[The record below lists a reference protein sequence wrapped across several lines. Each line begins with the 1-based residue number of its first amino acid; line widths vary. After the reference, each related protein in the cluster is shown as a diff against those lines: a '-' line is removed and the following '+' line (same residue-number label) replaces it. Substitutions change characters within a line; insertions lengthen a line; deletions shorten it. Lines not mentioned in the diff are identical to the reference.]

1 MISRTKVLE
10 FQNETKKIKE
20 DPKQLIQI
28 MEKNL
33 IATNKGLAD
42 VTNLILNYDPKK
54 SFIEQYGGH
63 QKYNTIENFRTKLN
77 NYLKILSKRM
87 NIFH

>member
-1 MISRTKVLE
+1 MG
-10 FQNETKKIKE
+10 
-20 DPKQLIQI
+20 
-28 MEKNL
+28 KNL

-63 QKYNTIENFRTKLN
+63 QKYNTIEARRDAIMNKLADGKEN
-77 NYLKILSKRM
+77 
-87 NIFH
+87 